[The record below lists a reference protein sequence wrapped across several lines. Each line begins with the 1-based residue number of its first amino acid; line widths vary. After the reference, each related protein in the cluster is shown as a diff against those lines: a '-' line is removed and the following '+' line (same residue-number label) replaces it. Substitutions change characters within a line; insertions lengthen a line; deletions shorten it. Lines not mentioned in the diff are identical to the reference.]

1 MLSTLNYRLSTNSM
15 KISKKADYALRAMA
29 LLAALP
35 PDRTLQAQELAEAGK
50 IPIKFLEQ
58 ILLVLKRGGFLRS
71 KRGVGGG
78 YRLGRESRLIS
89 VAEIIEAVDGELLR
103 FIEAK
108 DYPAFPGATGIL
120 RCLGEAEAQTN
131 GKLRE
136 TSLEDLVRPDVGDSM
151 VGYGI

>member
-1 MLSTLNYRLSTNSM
+1 MQ
-15 KISKKADYALRAMA
+15 ISKKADYALRAMA
-29 LLAALP
+29 ILAALP
-35 PDRTLQAQELAEAGK
+35 PDRTMMAQEMADAGK

-89 VAEIIEAVDGELLR
+89 VADIIEAVDGELLR
-103 FIEAK
+103 FLDSK
-108 DYPAFPGATGIL
+108 DYPEFPGAAGIV
-120 RCLGEAEAQTN
+120 RCLAGAEDATN
-131 GKLRE
+131 RQLRD
-136 TSLEDLVRPDVGDSM
+136 TSIEDLIRPDVGDAM

>member
-1 MLSTLNYRLSTNSM
+1 MQ
-15 KISKKADYALRAMA
+15 ISKKADYALRAMA
-29 LLAALP
+29 ILAALP

-78 YRLGRESRLIS
+78 YRLERASRLIS
-89 VAEIIEAVDGELLR
+89 VAEIVEAVDGELLQ
-103 FIEAK
+103 FLDPK
-108 DYPAFPGATGIL
+108 SYPDFPGSTGIL
-120 RCLGEAEAQTN
+120 RCLGEAESLTN
-131 GKLRE
+131 RKLRE
-136 TSLEDLVRPDVGDSM
+136 TTLEDIIRPDVGDAM